1 MSKIIRL
8 TEADLTRIVRRVIN
22 EQSQIVASM
31 GQPPR
36 TKTNTGQ
43 INATVSRA
51 QPPIPNNNRSV
62 SNNATV
68 SRAKPP
74 IPKTNPSQINTTA
87 SSKPQSGSQS
97 VSGSEMEKAILQGG
111 NSGFKGV
118 ESAVNFCKSKNVPN
132 ISKIDNIE
140 QMISSAIGGVENPL
154 NVMGGSPGLQKV
166 GQIIVRNISNTTEL
180 CSLLKHYYI
189 NGEDF
194 LTAMKGEINTK
205 LDSRSAADFILNAIN
220 KINNQTRVN

>member
-22 EQSQIVASM
+22 EQSQLVASM
-31 GQPPR
+31 GQPPI
-36 TKTNTGQ
+36 TKTNPGQ

-51 QPPIPNNNRSV
+51 QTPNTKTNPGQINT
-62 SNNATV
+62 TV

-74 IPKTNPSQINTTA
+74 IPKT
-87 SSKPQSGSQS
+87 QSGSQS
-97 VSGSEMEKAILQGG
+97 VSGSEMEKAIMQAG

-118 ESAVNFCKSKNVPN
+118 EAAVNFCKSKNVPN
-132 ISKIDNIE
+132 ISKIDDIE

-166 GQIIVRNISNTTEL
+166 GQIIVKNISNTTEL

-189 NGEDF
+189 NGENF

-220 KINNQTRVN
+220 KINSKG

>member
-22 EQSQIVASM
+22 EQSQIVTSM
-31 GQPPR
+31 GQTPN
-36 TKTNTGQ
+36 TKTNPGQ
-43 INATVSRA
+43 L
-51 QPPIPNNNRSV
+51 
-62 SNNATV
+62 NATV

-74 IPKTNPSQINTTA
+74 VPKTNPSQINATVSMA
-87 SSKPQSGSQS
+87 KPPVPKTQSGSQS
-97 VSGSEMEKAILQGG
+97 VNGSEMEKAIIQAG

-118 ESAVNFCKSKNVPN
+118 EAAVNFCKSKNVPN

-140 QMISSAIGGVENPL
+140 QMIASAIDGVENPL

-166 GQIIVRNISNTTEL
+166 GQIIFRNISNTTEL

-205 LDSRSAADFILNAIN
+205 LDSRSAADFILNVIN
-220 KINNQTRVN
+220 KINNPTKVN